1 MQNFRIPWNLKPIGA
16 GTKTRYNSR
25 RGNQSA
31 AINALINYV
40 YYAFVSPKSIAL
52 ELLSAAIAFRAIIAP
67 LLNSLRNNS
76 N

>member
-1 MQNFRIPWNLKPIGA
+1 MQNFRIPSKPIGA
-16 GTKTRYNSR
+16 GTKTRYKR